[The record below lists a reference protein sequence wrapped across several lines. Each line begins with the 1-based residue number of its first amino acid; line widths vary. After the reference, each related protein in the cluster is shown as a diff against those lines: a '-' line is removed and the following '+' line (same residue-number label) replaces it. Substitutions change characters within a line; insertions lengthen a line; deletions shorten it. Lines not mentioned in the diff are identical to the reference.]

1 MGKTEEA
8 PRWGDGWG
16 WWGPSGCRL
25 LVKMGWDSRVGEMAA
40 ALRCC
45 VLRGARVGVS
55 TANLALMEVLG
66 ETEPEA
72 QPPDA
77 PTWTFFMRPPGSFRD
92 PTAREWWKRMGG
104 SWDWWARA
112 RASGVVAAAAWS
124 GACTSGVQMIGVGE
138 GGVGG
143 GRVRLVWIS

>member
-8 PRWGDGWG
+8 PKRGDGWG
-16 WWGPSGCRL
+16 WWWPSGFRL
-25 LVKMGWDSRVGEMAA
+25 LVKMGWDTRLGENAP

-55 TANLALMEVLG
+55 TADLALMEALG
-66 ETEPEA
+66 EEGTEPL
-72 QPPDA
+72 DA
-77 PTWTFFMRPPGSFRD
+77 PTGTFLMRLPGSFRV
-92 PTAREWWKRMGG
+92 PAAREWWKRMGG

-112 RASGVVAAAAWS
+112 KASGVVAAAAWS
-124 GACTSGVQMIGVGE
+124 GAWTSGVQMTGVGE
-138 GGVGG
+138 GGAEG